1 MGLKTSRAPRQEIG
15 LDEGAGPD
23 NGDKMENQSTLETAA
38 TGTPALRFNLGSFE
52 GFNFRNQSAIE
63 CELSAE
69 DVIGWDHDRLGEA
82 EFWPS
87 GDQAGVALIFRDQ
100 NRVTAT
106 ELLALHRLLE
116 ELGGDIL
123 ENFLKIRH
131 MLSVSSKD
139 LCGLTGVE
147 VEDQNVHVFIG
158 PNFWDLRR
166 EAAYELFELY
176 YPEAYVVW
184 EKSQCDGLVF
194 DTDRF
199 LDSPGWSVDEVGF
212 ANAVALIVAP
222 N

>member
-1 MGLKTSRAPRQEIG
+1 MEKTS
-15 LDEGAGPD
+15 
-23 NGDKMENQSTLETAA
+23 SLEAA
-38 TGTPALRFNLGSFE
+38 ANGTPATRFNLGSFE
-52 GFNFRNQSAIE
+52 GFNFRSQSAIE
-63 CELSAE
+63 RELSAE
-69 DVIGWDHDRLGEA
+69 DVIGWDHDRQGEA

-87 GDQAGVALIFRDQ
+87 GDQAGVALVFRDQ

-106 ELLALHRLLE
+106 ELLALDRLLE

-123 ENFLKIRH
+123 ENFLKLRH
-131 MLSVSSKD
+131 TLSVSTTD
-139 LCGLTGVE
+139 LCALTGAE
-147 VEDQNVHVFIG
+147 VEDLDIHIFVG
-158 PNFWDLRR
+158 PNLWDLRR

-199 LDSPGWSVDEVGF
+199 LDSPGWSVDEVRF
-212 ANAVALIVAP
+212 ANSVALIVTP